1 MKVILLA
8 DVKSLGREGDVV
20 DVSEGYARNF
30 LFPQHKAVEAT
41 EGTLRQKDEKEKSAA
56 RKVKKAEKEE
66 KALAT
71 SIDGQEVIIE
81 AKADGGK
88 LFAAVTAK
96 DIAKA
101 LKEKELK
108 VSDKFIAF
116 EPQKEVGTYEA
127 AVNFPS
133 GFDATVRVVIEAK

>member
-41 EGTLRQKDEKEKSAA
+41 EGTLRQKDEREKSAA
-56 RKVKKAEKEE
+56 RKEKKAEKEE
-66 KALAT
+66 KALAA
-71 SIDGQEVIIE
+71 SVDGQEVIIE

-96 DIAKA
+96 DVAKA
-101 LKEKELK
+101 LKEQDLK
-108 VSDKFIAF
+108 VSDKLIAF
-116 EPQKEVGTYEA
+116 EPKKETGTFEA
-127 AVNFPS
+127 VVNFPS
-133 GFDATVRVVIEAK
+133 GFDATVTVVIEAK